1 MSNEELERAI
11 EFLLKNQAAFEA
23 SLAADRE
30 AFRERQAAFEANL
43 AADREAFR
51 ESQEVFEA
59 NLAASQEASRKH
71 EEASI
76 AEHERMSARQDRTQR
91 HLDHLSVVVAN
102 IAEITQR
109 NSEEIDVLVKLVGG
123 IIERGN
129 GRSEG

>member
-23 SLAADRE
+23 NLAADRE

-43 AADREAFR
+43 AASQEAFR
-51 ESQEVFEA
+51 ESQDAF
-59 NLAASQEASRKH
+59 RKH
-71 EEASI
+71 EEAAI
-76 AEHERMSARQDRTQR
+76 AEHERFSARQDRTQR
-91 HLDHLSVVVAN
+91 HLDHLSIVVAN

-123 IIERGN
+123 VIERGN
-129 GRSEG
+129 GKSEN

>member
-11 EFLLKNQAAFEA
+11 EFLLKSQAAFEA

-51 ESQEVFEA
+51 
-59 NLAASQEASRKH
+59 KH

-91 HLDHLSVVVAN
+91 HLDHLSTVVAH

-109 NSEEIDVLVKLVGG
+109 NSEDIDALVKLVGG
-123 IIERGN
+123 VIERGN
-129 GRSEG
+129 GKPEN